1 MARSVLLHGHI
12 GVAGAL
18 GALACLLGESAA
30 AADVFGGKQI
40 RIVSTG
46 GASGGYALYANLA
59 AQHLGRFIP
68 GNPSILISQMPGA
81 AGLNATNY
89 MYEVAPRDGT
99 VIAVMAHDLASQQAL
114 GIKGVRFD
122 ATRFNYIGR
131 ATTNV
136 PAHMIWHSA
145 TAQSIDELKKHEVV
159 TAAVGAGGT
168 HNDLPRAQNALLGTR
183 WKIISGYRSNND
195 TRIALE
201 RGEVQA
207 AITAATLFNE
217 QIKPWLRDGKV
228 KVVVQY
234 ADFRHPMLPD
244 VPTIVE
250 LAAGNSEVRDVFKF
264 LVSLSTVGR
273 SFAAPP
279 GVPPETVA
287 ILRRAFQRMVY
298 DPAFRADAE
307 KRGADIFPM
316 PGEELAA
323 YIKGIVATPSTI
335 VRKTN
340 DVVAAK

>member
-1 MARSVLLHGHI
+1 MTARSVLGQGQI
-12 GVAGAL
+12 AIAGT
-18 GALACLLGESAA
+18 LAVLASIFGGSGA

-68 GNPSILISQMPGA
+68 GNPTILVTQMPGA

-89 MYEVAPRDGT
+89 LYEAAPRDGT
-99 VIAVMAHDLASQQAL
+99 VIALMSHDLASQQAL

-122 ATRFNYIGR
+122 AIQFNYIGR

-136 PAHMIWHSA
+136 PAHMVWHTA
-145 TAQSIDELKKHEVV
+145 PAQSIDDLRNREVV

-183 WKIISGYRSNND
+183 WKIVSGYRSNQD
-195 TRIALE
+195 TRIAME

-207 AITAATLFNE
+207 AVTAATLFNE
-217 QIKPWLRDGKV
+217 QIRPWLEQGKV

-234 ADFRHPMLPD
+234 ADFRHPMLSD
-244 VPTIVE
+244 IPTIVE
-250 LAAGNSEVRDVFKF
+250 LAESPEARDVFKF

-273 SFAAPP
+273 SYAAPP
-279 GVPPETVA
+279 GVPSETVA
-287 ILRRAFQRMVY
+287 ILRKAFQAMVN

-316 PGEELAA
+316 SGEELAA
-323 YIKGIVATPSTI
+323 YIRGIVATPPGI
-335 VRKTN
+335 IRKTN
-340 DVVAAK
+340 DVIGAK